1 MPESAQGLGLKNFLL
16 LTIAGVINALGIT
29 LFLAPVGLYDSGISG
44 TAMLLGRITPWSLS
58 VYLLILNIPLFLYG
72 LRKQGRVFTV
82 YAIYAV
88 AVYSLAAWVVNDI
101 LPIDVSASS
110 PFAGN
115 DLVLCALFGGLI
127 SGAGSGFAI
136 RFGGAMDGIEV
147 MAVIFAKRLGIT
159 VGVFVMIYNV
169 ILYVLCG
176 VIIKSWE
183 LPLYS
188 IVTYAAALRTID
200 FIVEGFDR
208 AKCAMIITVKPD
220 EICERL
226 SAAFETGSTRIAAR
240 GGYSGQERTLIYFVV
255 NRFQVMQMKKLVQ
268 RIDPSA
274 YIAISEVAD
283 VFSANQRIAP
293 GGA

>member
-1 MPESAQGLGLKNFLL
+1 MQEAAHGLSPKNFLL
-16 LTIAGVINALGIT
+16 LTLAGVINALGIT

-58 VYLLILNIPLFLYG
+58 AFLLLLNIPLFLYG
-72 LRKQGRVFTV
+72 LRKQGAAFTV
-82 YAIYAV
+82 CAIYAV
-88 AVYSLAAWVVNDI
+88 TVYALAAWVVNDI

-110 PFAGN
+110 PLAGS

-127 SGAGSGFAI
+127 SGAGSGFTI
-136 RFGGAMDGIEV
+136 RFGGALDGIEV

-159 VGVFVMIYNV
+159 VGAFVMIYNV
-169 ILYVLCG
+169 ILYVVCG
-176 VIIKSWE
+176 LVVRSWQ

-188 IVTYAAALRTID
+188 IVAYAVALRALD

-220 EICERL
+220 EICAQL

-240 GGYSGQERTLIYFVV
+240 GGFSGQERELIYFVV
-255 NRFQVMQMKKLVQ
+255 NRFQVMKMKRLVQ

>member
-1 MPESAQGLGLKNFLL
+1 M
-16 LTIAGVINALGIT
+16 
-29 LFLAPVGLYDSGISG
+29 
-44 TAMLLGRITPWSLS
+44 
-58 VYLLILNIPLFLYG
+58 
-72 LRKQGRVFTV
+72 VFTV

-220 EICERL
+220 EICARL
-226 SAAFETGSTRIAAR
+226 SAAFETGSTRIAAL

-255 NRFQVMQMKKLVQ
+255 NRFQVMQMKNLVH
-268 RIDPSA
+268 RIDPGA

>member
-1 MPESAQGLGLKNFLL
+1 MQEAAQGLSLKNFLL
-16 LTIAGVINALGIT
+16 LTLAGIINALGIT

-58 VYLLILNIPLFLYG
+58 AFLLLLNIPLFLYG
-72 LRKQGRVFTV
+72 LRKQGAAFTV
-82 YAIYAV
+82 CAIYAV
-88 AVYSLAAWVVNDI
+88 TVYALAAWVVNDI

-110 PFAGN
+110 PLAGS

-127 SGAGSGFAI
+127 SGAGSGFTI
-136 RFGGAMDGIEV
+136 RFGGALDGIEV

-159 VGVFVMIYNV
+159 VGAFVMIYNV
-169 ILYVLCG
+169 ILYVVCG
-176 VIIKSWE
+176 LVVRSWQ

-188 IVTYAAALRTID
+188 IVAYAVALRALD

-220 EICERL
+220 EICAQL

-240 GGYSGQERTLIYFVV
+240 GGFSGQERELIYFVV
-255 NRFQVMQMKKLVQ
+255 NRFQVMKMKRLVQ